1 MPPMTTRPRESARR
15 PRNWR
20 KHRREPPK
28 APAVQ
33 VHAHRGGSYLR
44 PENTQAA
51 FAHAVELGVHFL
63 EFDVRRCATGELV
76 VIHDPDLKRVGG
88 VDARVAELSVHELQ
102 SIDVGSH
109 FSPEYAGESVP
120 LLVDV
125 LESWRDQV
133 RFNLEIK
140 EDTPAG
146 DGSALAVA
154 DLIAAMNLYSDVI
167 VSSFNPFALSRVRSR
182 CAAPLGLLYPPS
194 GGRGPVGRI
203 RDVVLERPWS
213 APLLS
218 VYALHPR
225 HDYVTPQLIRRAHMR
240 GLAVNS
246 WTVNEPQRMR
256 QLASMKVSGIISD
269 RPDLALQITQELDPL
284 ARRSPGLPEA

>member
-33 VHAHRGGSYLR
+33 VHAHRGGSYLA

-51 FAHAVELGVHFL
+51 FANAVELGVHFL
-63 EFDVRRCATGELV
+63 EMDVRRCATGELV
-76 VIHDPDLKRVGG
+76 VIHDANLQRVGG
-88 VDARVAELSVHELQ
+88 EQITVADLSLAELQ

-109 FSPEYAGESVP
+109 FSPDFAGESVP
-120 LLVDV
+120 LLVEV
-125 LESWRDQV
+125 LESWRNQV

-154 DLIAAMNLYSDVI
+154 DLIASMDLYADVI
-167 VSSFNPFALSRVRSR
+167 VSSFNPASLARVRSR

-194 GGRGPVGRI
+194 GGRGLVGRA
-203 RDVVLERPWS
+203 RDVLLERPWS

-225 HDYVTPQLIRRAHMR
+225 HDYVTPHGVRRAHMQ
-240 GLAVNS
+240 GLAVNA

-284 ARRSPGLPEA
+284 ARKSPGLPEE